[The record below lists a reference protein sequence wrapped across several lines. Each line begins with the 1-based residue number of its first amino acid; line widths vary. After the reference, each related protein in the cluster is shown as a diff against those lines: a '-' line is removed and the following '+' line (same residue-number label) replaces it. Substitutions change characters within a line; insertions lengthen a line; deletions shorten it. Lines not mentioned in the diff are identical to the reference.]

1 MGGNQLIAELAAFN
15 AGFAVVKQF
24 VANGRDLG
32 DAMGAISQMVGAKE
46 ELQKRGEK
54 KKKSVLSLLGGKT
67 ENDFEEFMALEKIKQ
82 IEKELQ
88 SMMKLYGRA
97 GLWDDW
103 IRYQAE
109 ARKQRR
115 QQALEEKKRKER
127 MWEYIGYAFAALL
140 FIVGMAAIVVW
151 FKWLRDGVL
160 W

>member
-1 MGGNQLIAELAAFN
+1 MIAELAAFN

-32 DAMGAISQMVGAKE
+32 DAMGAIGQMVGAKE
-46 ELQKRGEK
+46 ELLRRGQK

-82 IEKELQ
+82 IEKDLT
-88 SMMKLYGRA
+88 SMMKLYGRP
-97 GLWDDW
+97 GLHDDW

-115 QQALEEKKRKER
+115 QQALEEKKRKEQ
-127 MWEYIGYAFAALL
+127 MWEYVGYGLAFVL
-140 FIVGMAAIVVW
+140 FVVGVVGIVIWM
-151 FKWLRDGVL
+151 KWLRDGAL

>member
-1 MGGNQLIAELAAFN
+1 MIAELAAFN

-32 DAMGAISQMVGAKE
+32 DAMGAIGQMVGAKE

-54 KKKSVLSLLGGKT
+54 KKKSVLSILGGKT

-82 IEKELQ
+82 IEKDLT
-88 SMMKLYGRA
+88 SMMKLYGRP
-97 GLWDDW
+97 GLHDDW

-115 QQALEEKKRKER
+115 QQALEEKKRKEQ
-127 MWEYIGYAFAALL
+127 MWEYAGYL
-140 FIVGMAAIVVW
+140 IAAIVFMSGLIGMVFW
-151 FKWLRDGVL
+151 LKWLRDGVL

>member
-1 MGGNQLIAELAAFN
+1 MIAELAAFN

-32 DAMGAISQMVGAKE
+32 DAMGAIDQMVGAKE
-46 ELQKRGEK
+46 ELLRRGQK
-54 KKKSVLSLLGGKT
+54 KKKSVLSVLGGKT

-82 IEKELQ
+82 IEKDLT
-88 SMMKLYGRA
+88 SMMKLYGRP
-97 GLWDDW
+97 GLHDDW

-115 QQALEEKKRKER
+115 QQALEEKKRKEQ
-127 MWEYIGYAFAALL
+127 MWEYAGYLL
-140 FIVGMAAIVVW
+140 AAIVFMSGLIGMVLW
-151 FKWLRDGVL
+151 LKWMRDGAL